1 MVTVFYYIYY
11 NVAGVIVTKGA
22 GSLGG
27 GGGGGREHGGGT
39 TEVFWESPCSAEPDY
54 FGFLSCQPKIFRS
67 KLFFSTFFTSNAHI
81 IYLSTT
87 PNSSKVFKRIIV
99 MNI

>member
-27 GGGGGREHGGGT
+27 KHGGGAAD
-39 TEVFWESPCSAEPDY
+39 VFWESPCSAEPVY
-54 FGFLSCQPKIFRS
+54 FGIISFQPKIFRS
-67 KLFFSTFFTSNAHI
+67 KLFFSTFS
-81 IYLSTT
+81 
-87 PNSSKVFKRIIV
+87 
-99 MNI
+99 